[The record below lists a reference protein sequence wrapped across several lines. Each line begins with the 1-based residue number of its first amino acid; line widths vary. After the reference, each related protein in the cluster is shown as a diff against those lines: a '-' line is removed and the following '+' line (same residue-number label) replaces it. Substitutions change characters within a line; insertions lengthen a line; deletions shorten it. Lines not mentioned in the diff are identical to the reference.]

1 MIGAAELWLLLAWG
15 TIVAVDLVS
24 VPQALLARPLVAATV
39 AGAIA
44 GDPGAGLAVGVLVEL
59 FALDVLPVGASRYPD
74 YGPGTVGAVLVV
86 AHQATP
92 MLWLGAATGLTLIV
106 ALSGAASMQWLRH
119 RIARDVQAHSGKLGA
134 GDGSTIRMLHLTS
147 IGRDAIRGLT
157 LTSVALLLALLLRR
171 IGPVDETTGTLLTV
185 VAAGAGLAAAIR
197 GAARSAGPGTR
208 FRWLA
213 AGACAGVL
221 LSVLV

>member
-24 VPQALLARPLVAATV
+24 MPQALLARPLVAATV

-44 GDPGAGLAVGVLVEL
+44 GDMGAGLAVGMLLEL
-59 FALDVLPVGASRYPD
+59 FALDVLPVGATRYPD

-86 AHQATP
+86 AHQAAP
-92 MLWLGAATGLTLIV
+92 VLWMGAAVGLALVV

-119 RIARDVQAHSGKLGA
+119 RIARDVQAHAAQLAA
-134 GDGSTIRMLHLTS
+134 GDGAAIRMLHLTS
-147 IGRDAIRGLT
+147 IGRDAVRGLT
-157 LTSVALLLALLLRR
+157 LTVVALLLALLLRSME
-171 IGPVDETTGTLLTV
+171 PLDVVTGTLLTV
-185 VAAGAGLAAAIR
+185 VVAGAGLAAAIR
-197 GAARSAGPGTR
+197 GAARSAGRGAR

-213 AGACAGVL
+213 AGASAGVL
-221 LSVLV
+221 LSVLL

>member
-1 MIGAAELWLLLAWG
+1 MIGATELCLLLVWG

-44 GDPGAGLAVGVLVEL
+44 GDLGAGLAVGLLVEL

-86 AHQATP
+86 AHQP
-92 MLWLGAATGLTLIV
+92 NPVLWMGAATGLTLVV

-119 RIARDVQAHSGKLGA
+119 RIARDVQVHAGRLAA
-134 GDGSTIRMLHLTS
+134 GDGSAIRMLHLTS
-147 IGRDAIRGLT
+147 IGRDAIRGLA
-157 LTSVALLLALLLRR
+157 LTAVALLLALLLRQV
-171 IGPVDETTGTLLTV
+171 GPLDELTGTLLTV
-185 VAAGAGLAAAIR
+185 VATGAGISAAIR
-197 GAARSAGPGTR
+197 GAARSSGRGAR

-213 AGACAGVL
+213 MGACAGVL
-221 LSVLV
+221 LSVVL

>member
-1 MIGAAELWLLLAWG
+1 MIGGAELWLLLAWG

-24 VPQALLARPLVAATV
+24 MPQVLLARPLVAAAV

-44 GDPGAGLAVGVLVEL
+44 GDVGAGLAVGLLLEL

-86 AHQATP
+86 AHQP
-92 MLWLGAATGLTLIV
+92 SPLVWMGVAAGLALVV

-119 RIARDVQAHSGKLGA
+119 RIARDVQAHADQLGA
-134 GDGSTIRMLHLTS
+134 GDGAAIRMLHLTS
-147 IGRDAIRGLT
+147 IGRDAVRGLA
-157 LTSVALLLALLLRR
+157 LTVVALLLALLLRET
-171 IGPVDETTGTLLTV
+171 GPLDDLTGTLLSV
-185 VAAGAGLAAAIR
+185 VAGGAGLAAVVR
-197 GAARSAGPGTR
+197 GAVRNAGRGAR

-213 AGACAGVL
+213 AGAGAGVL
-221 LSVLV
+221 LSVFL

>member
-24 VPQALLARPLVAATV
+24 MPQALLARPLVAATV
-39 AGAIA
+39 AGALA
-44 GDPGAGLAVGVLVEL
+44 GDVRAGLAVGMLVEL

-86 AHQATP
+86 AHQDARV
-92 MLWLGAATGLTLIV
+92 LWMGAAVGLALVV

-119 RIARDVQAHSGKLGA
+119 RIARDVQAHAGQLAA
-134 GDGSTIRMLHLTS
+134 GDSAAIRMLHLTS
-147 IGRDAIRGLT
+147 IGRDAVRGLA
-157 LTSVALLLALLLRR
+157 LTVVALLLALLLRGA
-171 IGPVDETTGTLLTV
+171 GPLDDLTGTLLTI
-185 VAAGAGLAAAIR
+185 VATGAGLAAAMR
-197 GAARSAGPGTR
+197 GAARSAGRGAR

-213 AGACAGVL
+213 AGASAGVL
-221 LSVLV
+221 LSVLL

>member
-24 VPQALLARPLVAATV
+24 MPQALLARPLVAATV

-44 GDPGAGLAVGVLVEL
+44 GDAGAGLAVGLLVEL
-59 FALDVLPVGASRYPD
+59 FALDVLPVGAARYPD

-86 AHQATP
+86 AHHPAP
-92 MLWLGAATGLTLIV
+92 VLWMGVAVGLALVV

-119 RIARDVQAHSGKLGA
+119 RIARDVQAHAGQLAA
-134 GDGSTIRMLHLTS
+134 GDGAAIRMLHLTS
-147 IGRDAIRGLT
+147 IGRDAVRGLA
-157 LTSVALLLALLLRR
+157 LTVVALLLALLLRGM
-171 IGPVDETTGTLLTV
+171 GPLDELTGTLLTV
-185 VAAGAGLAAAIR
+185 VAAGAGLAAVIR
-197 GAARSAGPGTR
+197 GAARSAGRGAR

-213 AGACAGVL
+213 AGASAGVL
-221 LSVLV
+221 LSVLL